1 MSIFKG
7 RLTFVLFLLVLVS
20 TVQKSHG
27 CSKVKVGGGGG
38 RYTGTYTNIDVL
50 IDIRINKYSGM
61 KNNTLIL
68 FTLSNP

>member
-1 MSIFKG
+1 MLVKHYTLFFKSNKREGVSSNQKMSIFKG

-38 RYTGTYTNIDVL
+38 RYTGT
-50 IDIRINKYSGM
+50 
-61 KNNTLIL
+61 
-68 FTLSNP
+68 